1 MNKKER
7 FEVRLTPIEKRIIEN
22 RASKSGLNP
31 SEYIRSS
38 ALDKVIKTSLSE
50 EELVILNSLFEVG
63 NELKKIRTNDLTVL
77 NEEIN
82 KIIEDL
88 KNIIRKFYDR

>member
-22 RASKSGLNP
+22 RASKSGLSP

-38 ALDKVIKTSLSE
+38 ALEKVIKTNLSE
-50 EELVILNSLFEVG
+50 EELEILKSLFEVG
-63 NELKKIRTNDLTVL
+63 NELKRIRTEELSVF

-82 KIIEDL
+82 KIITDL
-88 KNIIRKFYDR
+88 KMIISKFYDR